1 MNQTGKILLMLIVF
15 ISTFSIAQAQRGDR
29 SRSNADIAK
38 RTSKV
43 MKDSLA
49 LSDAQMVKIDEVNL
63 KYVKKMSDARTE
75 ARANA
80 EGDYTNIREMMQKI
94 RAEQNTELKQYMTS
108 EQFAKWEKMQA
119 NRKGRRGKGRRG
131 PKGKRGDRNKKGE
144 KKSDDN

>member
-29 SRSNADIAK
+29 QRSPEDAAK
-38 RTSKV
+38 RTSKI

-49 LSDAQMVKIDEVNL
+49 LSDAQMIKIDEVNL

-80 EGDYTNIREMMQKI
+80 EGDYTNVREMMQKI
-94 RAEQNTELKQYMTS
+94 RAEQNAELKKYMTS
-108 EQFAKWEKMQA
+108 EQSAKWEKMQA
-119 NRKGRRGKGRRG
+119 NRKGKGRRG
-131 PKGKRGDRNKKGE
+131 PRGQRKGDRIKKGE